1 MKFGV
6 QLYGPLNNM
15 QGEVLEKLTALAKA
29 GITEIEPCMTTGPI
43 LGLEGVIWPA
53 DWLLAHVEEIRDMG
67 LRIVSIHVFAENL
80 VQSMDKLKAIAEKT
94 GLKQFVVKTPENS
107 TESILQQTALNYMK
121 AADMLETFGVR
132 LLLHNEAGD
141 IQTKIAGK
149 TAYEHLLDLCMGKVG
164 AQVDVGWVQF
174 GGEDPVAFLERN
186 AARVQ
191 SVHHKDFGAGREPI
205 DVPVG
210 TGNVGL
216 AACFRFA
223 QSRDIPQLVDQEHF
237 GSDVPGELQKVC
249 RMLNGFAQNRKDT
262 VSFLNV
268 YDVKTGAVRTVASF
282 DRVIEAPNWL
292 KNSDTILYN
301 AEGHMYAYDL
311 NTNTERL
318 LDTGSCDQC
327 NNDHVVSP
335 DETELAVSHMTFDN
349 GGFTS
354 RVYIVPMKGGEPR
367 LVTPN
372 SPSFLHGWSP
382 DGTEMA
388 YCAFRDIDGRQE
400 VDVYTIPV
408 NGGAEKRLTKGGF
421 NDGPEYS
428 PDGKYIWYNATNS
441 GLMQV
446 WRMERDGGEQTQIT
460 ENRRNNWFPHVS
472 PDGKRVVYISYGP
485 EQLEPHEHLPN
496 MPVELWL
503 MDADGENQHKILSLF
518 GGQGSINVNSWAG
531 DSMRFAFVS
540 YAILEDP
547 K

>member
-15 QGEVLEKLTALAKA
+15 QGEVLEKLSALAKA
-29 GITEIEPCMTTGPI
+29 GITEIEPCVTTGPI
-43 LGLEGVIWPA
+43 LGPEDVIWPA
-53 DWLLAHVEEIRDMG
+53 DWLLAHVKEIRDMG

-80 VQSMDKLKAIAEKT
+80 VRSMDKLKAIAEKT

-164 AQVDVGWVQF
+164 AQVDVG
-174 GGEDPVAFLERN
+174 
-186 AARVQ
+186 
-191 SVHHKDFGAGREPI
+191 
-205 DVPVG
+205 
-210 TGNVGL
+210 
-216 AACFRFA
+216 FRFA

-249 RMLNGFAQNRKDT
+249 QMLNGFAQNRKDT

-301 AEGHMYAYDL
+301 AEGYMYAYDL

-349 GGFTS
+349 GDFTS

-382 DGTEMA
+382 DSTEMA

-408 NGGAEKRLTKGGF
+408 NGGVEKRLTKGGF

-485 EQLEPHEHLPN
+485 EQLEPHEHLSN